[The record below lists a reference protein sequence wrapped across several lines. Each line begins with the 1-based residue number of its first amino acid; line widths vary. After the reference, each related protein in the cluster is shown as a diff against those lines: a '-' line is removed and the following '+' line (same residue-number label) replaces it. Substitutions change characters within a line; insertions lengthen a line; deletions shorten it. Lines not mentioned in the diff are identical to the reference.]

1 MEKAS
6 KRGAGPV
13 RLTVPHQPQC
23 QYDESHPTEGGC
35 QPVDRIGE
43 SERNRQERS
52 RNQERVSSRP
62 AAPQPAVWA
71 RALASTR
78 SSASTQK

>member
-1 MEKAS
+1 MEKAN
-6 KRGAGPV
+6 KRWAGPA
-13 RLTVPHQPQC
+13 RLTAPHQPQC

-52 RNQERVSSRP
+52 RDQDSACRRGPPRHNRQHGH
-62 AAPQPAVWA
+62 
-71 RALASTR
+71 ALASAR
-78 SSASTQK
+78 LSASTQK